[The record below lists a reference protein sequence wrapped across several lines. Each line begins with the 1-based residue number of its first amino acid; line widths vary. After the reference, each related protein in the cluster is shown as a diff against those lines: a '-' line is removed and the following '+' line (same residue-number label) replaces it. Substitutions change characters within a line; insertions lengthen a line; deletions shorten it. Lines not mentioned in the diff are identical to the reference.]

1 MSDDFPFAPRGDHR
15 EIEEGDRLA
24 PAFDRDGLISAVVTD
39 AETGEVLMLAH
50 MNADALRRTLE
61 TGYAHYWSR
70 SRRRLWKKGE
80 RSGHVQEVLEARIDC
95 DQDALWLRVRQ
106 HGPGACHVGYG
117 SCFYRR
123 IEGEGARRGRL
134 AFVAGKVFDPDR
146 VYGEEER

>member
-24 PAFDRDGLISAVVTD
+24 PAFDAHGLLSAIVTD
-39 AETGEVLMLAH
+39 AESGEVLMLAH
-50 MNADALRRTLE
+50 MNAEALRRTLE
-61 TGYAHYWSR
+61 TGIAHYWSR

-106 HGPGACHVGYG
+106 HGPGACHVGYR

-123 IEGEGARRGRL
+123 IEREGPRRGGL
-134 AFVAGKVFDPDR
+134 EFVAGKVFDPGR
-146 VYGEEER
+146 VYDEENG